1 LNVLVVGGAG
11 YIGSHAVRALAE
23 GGHHPVV
30 LDNLCLGHR
39 GAAEG
44 FPLEVCDLMDR
55 SRVEAILR
63 AHRIELVMHFAA
75 FAAVGESV
83 VDPSIYYG
91 NNVVATWQLLEAMR
105 AADVQRFIFSS
116 TTATYGE
123 PKTSPI
129 VETTPQDPINPYGRS
144 KRIVE
149 QMLRDYGHAYGLASV
164 ALRYF
169 NAAGACLR
177 HDIGE
182 DHHPETHLI
191 PILLQVALGQ
201 RPHMTIFGD
210 DYPTEDGTCVRDYTH
225 VDDLASAHLLA
236 IEQLKPSQFQAFN
249 LGSGTGSS
257 VREVVEMARRVTGHP
272 IPTQMGSRRPGDP
285 PHLVADIELAK
296 SVLGWRPASSDLETI
311 VRSAWNWHAR
321 HPRGYDDRSESPGR

>member
-1 LNVLVVGGAG
+1 MNVLVVGGAG

-23 GGHHPVV
+23 GGHRPVV

-55 SRVEAILR
+55 SRVESILR
-63 AHRIELVMHFAA
+63 AHQIELVMHFAA

-83 VDPSIYYG
+83 ADPSIYYG
-91 NNVVATWQLLEAMR
+91 NNVVATWHLLEAMR
-105 AADVQRFIFSS
+105 AAGVQRFIFSS

-169 NAAGACLR
+169 NAAGASLR

-249 LGSGTGSS
+249 LGSGNGSS
-257 VREVVEMARRVTGHP
+257 VRQVVEMARRVTGHP

-285 PHLVADIELAK
+285 PHLVADIGLAQ

-321 HPRGYDDRSESPGR
+321 HPRGYDDRPDSAG